1 MRLLSGLIALALAAP
16 AFAGPLDEAALD
28 ALPPAQVVFL
38 GETHDNSHHHAGQA
52 RALAGLAP
60 AAVVWEMLTPDQ
72 AARLPEDLSDPET
85 VAGAVGWAESGWPD
99 FALYHPLMLAAP
111 DAAHVGAGVP
121 GPEARR
127 VFAEPLA
134 EVFGA
139 GAGDFGLAD
148 GLPGEQEAL
157 RGQQMIDSHCGA
169 LPESVVPGMI
179 DAQRLRD
186 GRLAQAALEALA
198 ATGGPVA
205 VIAGSGHARTD
216 WGAPALVAR
225 AAPEVTVLS
234 LAFLEAEPEEP
245 APFDLW
251 LVTPPAEREDPCA
264 AFR

>member
-111 DAAHVGAGVP
+111 GALHVGAGVSRS
-121 GPEARR
+121 EARR
-127 VFAEPLA
+127 VFRESLA
-134 EVFGA
+134 AVFGPGAARFGLEGDLPGAEA
-139 GAGDFGLAD
+139 GA
-148 GLPGEQEAL
+148 
-157 RGQQMIDSHCGA
+157 RGQQMVDSHCGA
-169 LPESVVPGMI
+169 LPEEIIPSMVA
-179 DAQRLRD
+179 AQRLRD
-186 GRLAQAALEALA
+186 ARLAGAALEALA